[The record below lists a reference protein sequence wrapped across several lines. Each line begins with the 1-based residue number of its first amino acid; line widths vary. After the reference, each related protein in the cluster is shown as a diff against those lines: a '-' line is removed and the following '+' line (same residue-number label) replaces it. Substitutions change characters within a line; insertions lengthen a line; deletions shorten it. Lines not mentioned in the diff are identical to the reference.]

1 MNPQQ
6 PLSLLVRSDLDDHI
20 SGWFLCEMGGKDTGL
35 FHCISPFD
43 TVLVTLLIFGQIMI
57 FRDFPKRWEKRVL
70 FNRFSPSLSIP
81 SCCTVYE
88 SLIAKAMGKAGND
101 LGKKTEGQMRGI
113 LCGFC
118 LLTISVGELL
128 AHC

>member
-1 MNPQQ
+1 MTTTVGGFYVRREERT
-6 PLSLLVRSDLDDHI
+6 LVCLTASPDLT
-20 SGWFLCEMGGKDTGL
+20 L
-35 FHCISPFD
+35 
-43 TVLVTLLIFGQIMI
+43 LVTLSIFDQVKI

-81 SCCTVYE
+81 SCCPVYE
-88 SLIAKAMGKAGND
+88 SLISKAVGKAGND